1 MADLSGDSEEC
12 TRRRGRPRVRRQPV
26 CSGPFS
32 CYAPQCEI
40 QDGTGKVT
48 LLPEEIEI
56 LRLIDLERLEQEQ
69 AATVLGISR
78 RTLWKDLHEARRK
91 VTDALVSGKL
101 IEISGCPRRIEGIC
115 PKSEDSYCPKRD
127 GGVCPR
133 GCQITPDE

>member
-1 MADLSGDSEEC
+1 MAEQPGVGDEGI
-12 TRRRGRPRVRRQPV
+12 RRRGRPRGRRQTV
-26 CSGPFS
+26 CSGPFR

-48 LLPEEIEI
+48 LLPEEIDI
-56 LRLIDLERLEQEQ
+56 LRLIDLEGLEQEE

-91 VTDALVSGKL
+91 VTDALVNGRV
-101 IEISGCPRRIEGIC
+101 IEMSGCSRRIEGIC
-115 PKSEDSYCPKRD
+115 PKSEDSYCPKQD

-133 GCQITPDE
+133 GCQIQNPE